1 MSDQIPHDYSKQDV
15 IDLANWLMAENAYF
29 NNWIHS
35 AMYEKQTE
43 LIGQLHDAREWNDY
57 LARVYSELQVRA
69 SDTSKA
75 NAMVLDI
82 AMELAE
88 IVKTLSRAPR
98 IPTELSASG
107 HDEVPMH
114 IDFVRV
120 DNAIAELTRITRYLN
135 VTGKSGG
142 PKLREL
148 QRRTEDSNGSRL

>member
-1 MSDQIPHDYSKQDV
+1 MSEQIPHDYSKQDV
-15 IDLANWLMAENAYF
+15 INLANWLMAEDAYF

-43 LIGQLHDAREWNDY
+43 LTGQLHDAREWNDY

-98 IPTELSASG
+98 IPELSASG

>member
-1 MSDQIPHDYSKQDV
+1 MSLQIPHGYSKQDV
-15 IDLANWLMAENAYF
+15 IDLGNWLMAEDAYF
-29 NNWIHS
+29 NNWIRS

-43 LIGQLHDAREWNDY
+43 LTGQLHDARAWNEY
-57 LARVYSELQVRA
+57 LVRVNSELRARA

-88 IVKTLSRAPR
+88 IVKTLSRAPE
-98 IPTELSASG
+98 IPSELSASG
-107 HDEVPMH
+107 HDEVPTN

-142 PKLREL
+142 PKLRAL
-148 QRRTEDSNGSRL
+148 QRRTEDANGSRL

>member
-1 MSDQIPHDYSKQDV
+1 MSEQIPHDYSKQDV
-15 IDLANWLMAENAYF
+15 INLANWLMAEDTYL

-43 LIGQLHDAREWNDY
+43 LIGQLDDAREWNDY

-148 QRRTEDSNGSRL
+148 PRRTEDSNGSRL

>member
-1 MSDQIPHDYSKQDV
+1 MSEQIPHDYSKQDV
-15 IDLANWLMAENAYF
+15 IDLANWLMAEDAYF

-43 LIGQLHDAREWNDY
+43 LTGQLHDAREWNDY

-75 NAMVLDI
+75 NAMVPDI

-88 IVKTLSRAPR
+88 IVKTSSRGPE
-98 IPTELSASG
+98 IPSELAASG